1 MWKTSHKE
9 LTAQLYIKHLGK
21 ICNVCYS
28 RYLCICVFFDNELW
42 YSNRKSIFSNR
53 SPIYNIMS
61 VLNDIK

>member
-1 MWKTSHKE
+1 MFVIVDT
-9 LTAQLYIKHLGK
+9 
-21 ICNVCYS
+21 
-28 RYLCICVFFDNELW
+28 CVFVYFDNELW